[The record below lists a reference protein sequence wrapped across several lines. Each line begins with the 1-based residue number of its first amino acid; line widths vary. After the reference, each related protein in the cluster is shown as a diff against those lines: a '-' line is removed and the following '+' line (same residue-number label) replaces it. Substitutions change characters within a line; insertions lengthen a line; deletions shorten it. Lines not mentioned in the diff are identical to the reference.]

1 MSYLV
6 DEWHA
11 ARHRNLLDVLFAD
24 ILRRQISCMLAPF
37 GRRKLVKKGLT
48 VDYLHETS
56 ERVGMRHDQDSVPFL
71 KLSFDTMIPE
81 RTR

>member
-1 MSYLV
+1 MPPGIETSLMSSSL
-6 DEWHA
+6 
-11 ARHRNLLDVLFAD
+11 
-24 ILRRQISCMLAPF
+24 ISKTFDQVLAPF